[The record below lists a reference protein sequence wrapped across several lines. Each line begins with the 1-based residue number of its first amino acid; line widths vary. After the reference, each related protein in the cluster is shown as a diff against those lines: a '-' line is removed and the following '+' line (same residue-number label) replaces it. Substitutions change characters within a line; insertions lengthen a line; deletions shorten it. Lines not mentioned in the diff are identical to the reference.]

1 MTILDIATLKVNLD
15 RLEYL
20 KDKYGLDEDYTFNKI
35 FEDIENIYNKADK
48 EAREA
53 LEKIKNRAERNLFY
67 K

>member
-1 MTILDIATLKVNLD
+1 MTILEIATLKVNLD

-35 FEDIENIYNKADK
+35 FEDIKNIYNKADR
-48 EAREA
+48 EQREA

>member
-1 MTILDIATLKVNLD
+1 MTILEIATLKVNLD

-48 EAREA
+48 EQREA
-53 LEKIKNRAERNLFY
+53 LEKIKNKAERNLFY